1 MIKTIG
7 EFNTCAAKAP
17 EEKEL
22 YPSFVPY
29 CAKNLKPFGSTFY
42 YSTISK
48 WSGNLEYVVFIES

>member
-48 WSGNLEYVVFIES
+48 WSGNLE